1 MDLEQIMKL
10 AQNPQVQQLLKSLL
24 GQFTN
29 GQGGQANLQGLVDQF
44 NKAGMGD
51 QVNSWLSGGPNQP
64 VSAQQ
69 LQQALGTGAID
80 QAAAKAGIPPEQAAQ
95 DLSQVL
101 PEVVN
106 AASPQGKLPEAAPQM
121 DVDALLKQIMGG
133 MTQPK

>member
-24 GQFTN
+24 GQFTG

-64 VSAQQ
+64 VSPQQ

-80 QAAAKAGIPPEQAAQ
+80 QAAAKAGIPPEQAAK
-95 DLSQVL
+95 DLSNVL
-101 PEVVN
+101 PEIVN
-106 AASPQGKLPEAAPQM
+106 AASPQGTLPAAAPQM

-133 MTQPK
+133 MTQPR